1 MNNQNKA
8 SGKRK
13 ESDSPPLPPKPKR
26 KLPTRS
32 PAWEVFTKLKDDESK
47 CSCNY
52 CGKIYSCP
60 STSGTS
66 TMMSHMKKC
75 IDYLDWL
82 ESVSQQHLSSG
93 GNNVHG
99 GKSVG
104 MTKPFDHV
112 VCKRATVKMIIMDEL
127 PFSFVENEGFRQFCE
142 TVIPWFSI
150 PSRRTITREVVG
162 MYNAEKTAL
171 RTTLSLNKQAIS
183 FTTDI
188 WTAITTL
195 SYMVITAHFIDMD
208 WQLHRRIISFS
219 PIPDHKGETIANQFI
234 RSLDDWGI
242 EKVFSI
248 TLDNASSNDKA
259 ISILKDRL
267 LQKNNDALMMNGEFM
282 HIRCCAHILNLIE
295 GLDDISKSIISVHN
309 AVKYVRSSTSRLES
323 FKRWVEVE
331 KITRGS
337 VVLDCVTRW
346 NSTYLMLRS
355 ALKYQTAFERMADM
369 DKPYDAWFKELDSNG
384 KVRKGPPT
392 AVDWDKARH
401 MVKFL
406 KSFYDST
413 LAFSSSINITS
424 NGCYNE
430 ICKIQSS
437 VENMAYSQDV
447 DLRDMASAMTT
458 KFAKYLEGTEKI
470 NKILIDAGILD
481 PVEQWP
487 PSKSV
492 LQDMQISSVYLS
504 CSFITFF
511 VYS

>member
-1 MNNQNKA
+1 M
-8 SGKRK
+8 
-13 ESDSPPLPPKPKR
+13 
-26 KLPTRS
+26 
-32 PAWEVFTKLKDDESK
+32 
-47 CSCNY
+47 SC
-52 CGKIYSCP
+52 
-60 STSGTS
+60 
-66 TMMSHMKKC
+66 HFLLLRMKG
-75 IDYLDWL
+75 LD
-82 ESVSQQHLSSG
+82 
-93 GNNVHG
+93 
-99 GKSVG
+99 
-104 MTKPFDHV
+104 
-112 VCKRATVKMIIMDEL
+112 
-127 PFSFVENEGFRQFCE
+127 SFVRLLFLGLVFHHEEQ
-142 TVIPWFSI
+142 
-150 PSRRTITREVVG
+150 
-162 MYNAEKTAL
+162 L
-171 RTTLSLNKQAIS
+171 RGRLLQAIS

-248 TLDNASSNDKA
+248 TLDNASNNDKA

-282 HIRCCAHILNLIE
+282 HIRCCAHILNLIANE
-295 GLDDISKSIISVHN
+295 GLDDISKSIISVRH

-355 ALKYQTAFERMADM
+355 TLKYQTAFERMADM

-392 AVDWDKARH
+392 AVDWDKTRH

-413 LAFSSSINITS
+413 LAFSSSIKITS

-447 DLRDMASAMTT
+447 DLKDMASAMTT
-458 KFAKYLEGTEKI
+458 KFAKYWEGTEKI
-470 NKILIDAGILD
+470 NKILIVAGILD
-481 PVEQWP
+481 PRRKMV
-487 PSKSV
+487 
-492 LQDMQISSVYLS
+492 
-504 CSFITFF
+504 F
-511 VYS
+511 

>member
-1 MNNQNKA
+1 MNNKNKA

-13 ESDSPPLPPKPKR
+13 ESDSPPVPPKPKR
-26 KLPTRS
+26 KLPSRS
-32 PAWEVFTKLKDDESK
+32 PAWEVFTKLEDDESK

-60 STSGTS
+60 STGGTS
-66 TMMSHMKKC
+66 TLMSHMKKC
-75 IDYLDWL
+75 KDYLDSL
-82 ESVSQQHLSSG
+82 ESDSQQHLSSG

-112 VCKRATVKMIIMDEL
+112 VCKQATVKMIIMDEL

-142 TVIPWFSI
+142 TVIPWFTI

-219 PIPDHKGETIANQFI
+219 PIPDHKGETIANQFK

-282 HIRCCAHILNLIE
+282 HIRCCAHILNLIANE
-295 GLDDISKSIISVHN
+295 GLDDISKSIISVRN

-323 FKRWVEVE
+323 FKRWVDVE

-337 VVLDCVTRW
+337 VILDCVTRW

-355 ALKYQTAFERMADM
+355 ALKYRTAFEKMADM

-392 AVDWDKARH
+392 TVD
-401 MVKFL
+401 
-406 KSFYDST
+406 
-413 LAFSSSINITS
+413 
-424 NGCYNE
+424 
-430 ICKIQSS
+430 
-437 VENMAYSQDV
+437 
-447 DLRDMASAMTT
+447 
-458 KFAKYLEGTEKI
+458 
-470 NKILIDAGILD
+470 
-481 PVEQWP
+481 
-487 PSKSV
+487 
-492 LQDMQISSVYLS
+492 
-504 CSFITFF
+504 
-511 VYS
+511 

>member
-1 MNNQNKA
+1 MNNKNKT

-13 ESDSPPLPPKPKR
+13 ESDSPPVPPKPKR

-32 PAWEVFTKLKDDESK
+32 PAWEVFTKLEDDKSK

-52 CGKIYSCP
+52 CGKTYSCP

-150 PSRRTITREVVG
+150 PSRRTITRE
-162 MYNAEKTAL
+162 MDCYYNFEL
-171 RTTLSLNKQAIS
+171 YGYNCSS
-183 FTTDI
+183 
-188 WTAITTL
+188 
-195 SYMVITAHFIDMD
+195 AHFIDMD
-208 WQLHRRIISFS
+208 WQLYRRIISFS
-219 PIPDHKGETIANQFI
+219 PILDHKGDTIANQFI

-242 EKVFSI
+242 EKVFSE

-282 HIRCCAHILNLIE
+282 HIRCCAHILNLIANE
-295 GLDDISKSIISVHN
+295 GLDDISKSIISVRN

-331 KITRGS
+331 KITSGS
-337 VVLDCVTRW
+337 VVLDCLTMW